1 MPPDNSGRE
10 RCWQIGDSHLGGG
23 ERGIFGLGFLK
34 VLLVSR
40 T

>member
-10 RCWQIGDSHLGGG
+10 RCWQIGDSISAAASG
-23 ERGIFGLGFLK
+23 GIFGLGFLK
-34 VLLVSR
+34 AILVPR